1 MEKIDLGE
9 NSNKEDKTKQKIGFG
24 ITFDKATGQAI
35 AETNKKFAKP
45 DYNPQT
51 RKKYYDDPSAHKR
64 AMDKA
69 FADGNPVRDPYT
81 GAELVSKQRDAK
93 SIYGENWQSHAAEAD
108 HKDPL
113 SCFVDRNKKNPFT
126 TTEDMKEIGNSEE
139 NYQVLSRKLNQGSK
153 EIGKGGSTQSE
164 WANDSK
170 RMEGVGK
177 NIESGDS
184 LDEVKQKITNEG
196 CIAEKNNDKKVAK
209 RSAQNAANT
218 FHETGIEVGKNAGI
232 TTATMSGIMNIVAVI
247 KGDKTVEDA
256 LVDTAKD
263 SGKAAASGYVMGGG
277 LTVISQMLSY
287 SSSEFVKTLIK
298 NNVPGKVITAVIV
311 TGDTLKKWGNGEIT
325 TQECLIQLGDKGL
338 NAVTMGYSMVVG
350 QALIPIP
357 IVGGAVGALVGS
369 LLTSNLYNGII
380 NDLKTKQIEH
390 EERVKIIAQC
400 NEIARQAKEYRMQL
414 EAIINSY
421 FEEYRKCFN
430 DALSSMQV
438 SYRLGDADGVIA
450 SANEITYKLG
460 GNIKYRTV
468 DEFKEIL
475 NSDED
480 DIL

>member
-209 RSAQNAANT
+209 R
-218 FHETGIEVGKNAGI
+218 
-232 TTATMSGIMNIVAVI
+232 
-247 KGDKTVEDA
+247 
-256 LVDTAKD
+256 
-263 SGKAAASGYVMGGG
+263 
-277 LTVISQMLSY
+277 
-287 SSSEFVKTLIK
+287 
-298 NNVPGKVITAVIV
+298 
-311 TGDTLKKWGNGEIT
+311 
-325 TQECLIQLGDKGL
+325 
-338 NAVTMGYSMVVG
+338 
-350 QALIPIP
+350 
-357 IVGGAVGALVGS
+357 
-369 LLTSNLYNGII
+369 
-380 NDLKTKQIEH
+380 
-390 EERVKIIAQC
+390 
-400 NEIARQAKEYRMQL
+400 
-414 EAIINSY
+414 
-421 FEEYRKCFN
+421 
-430 DALSSMQV
+430 
-438 SYRLGDADGVIA
+438 
-450 SANEITYKLG
+450 
-460 GNIKYRTV
+460 
-468 DEFKEIL
+468 
-475 NSDED
+475 
-480 DIL
+480 